1 MIPYPGEI
9 SGLLTAVCWSLTSIA
24 FTAAS
29 RRVGAL
35 QVNLYRLPAALV
47 LLSFT
52 YFLFWGW
59 VNLDNAAVGWLF
71 ASGVVGLAIGDTFL
85 FQAMVIIGAR
95 LSMILMALAPP
106 IAAILAYFFLHEIIS
121 SIGVLGIVVTIAGVG
136 WVVAERTPA
145 EGGKYHRI
153 SFKGIFLGTMAAL
166 GQAVGLIL
174 AKKGL
179 ITDINPIMATL
190 IRMIGATIILWPV
203 AMFTRQI
210 QNPVRIFARD
220 RSAIKWMII
229 GIIFGPYLGVTFSLL
244 AVKYTHTG
252 IAATLMSTMPV
263 IMLPMVVL
271 IEKEKPSIRAIIGAF
286 IAVAGIAILFLR

>member
-1 MIPYPGEI
+1 MNMMPYLGEF

-29 RRVGAL
+29 RRVD
-35 QVNLYRLPAALV
+35 RLPAALI
-47 LLSFT
+47 LLSLT
-52 YFLFWGW
+52 YFLFWGS
-59 VNLDNAAVGWLF
+59 VNLNTSVIMWLI

-85 FQAMVIIGAR
+85 FQAMVMIGAR
-95 LSMILMALAPP
+95 LSMILMSLAPP
-106 IAAILAYFFLHEIIS
+106 IAAILAYFFLNEVIS
-121 SIGVLGIVVTIAGVG
+121 PLGILGIVVTIAGVG

-145 EGGKYHRI
+145 EGGRHKRI
-153 SFKGIFLGTMAAL
+153 SLKGVFLGTMAAL

-179 ITDINPIMATL
+179 ISDIHPIMATL

-210 QNPVRIFARD
+210 QSPIKVFARD
-220 RSAIKWMII
+220 KSAIKWMII
-229 GIIFGPYLGVTFSLL
+229 GIIFGPYLGVTFSLI
-244 AVKYTHTG
+244 AVKYTQTG

-263 IMLPMVVL
+263 LMLPMVIF
-271 IEKEKPSIRAIIGAF
+271 IEKEKPSWRAIIGAF